1 MPLALV
7 CPSQASAFTGGFT
20 TLGHDSTSAAFSASA
35 RLRITSVR
43 GAASPLIRAWSAN
56 RTLSMSR
63 STPSWSPSGSRKR
76 SSSWSRWSE
85 SDQTAPSVHGTST
98 ARSGPSRGSRRRS
111 ASTSGIPAS
120 GDCATSTHALVRAP
134 KWRRFAATPKTRTPR
149 AARILAVCS
158 PVMLS
163 SPTTTAAGPA
173 PAEPRRRS
181 SVLIRLLRLDRL
193 GRVYEVEDVV
203 HRRDRRVCRCGLTL
217 LVEDLE
223 CLLHRLDRGPHR
235 LVGQDDHREALLVQ
249 LVGGVVGE
257 ECGDGDQRL
266 VDTGGVP
273 RVEELRDLG
282 ERLVLA
288 VDEDRVG
295 TRVGVRRGTFHR
307 GVHAVPGD
315 ERL

>member
-120 GDCATSTHALVRAP
+120 GDCTTSTHALVRAP

-163 SPTTTAAGPA
+163 SPTSTAAGPA

-181 SVLIRLLRLDRL
+181 SVLIRLL
-193 GRVYEVEDVV
+193 
-203 HRRDRRVCRCGLTL
+203 
-217 LVEDLE
+217 
-223 CLLHRLDRGPHR
+223 RLDRGPHR

-257 ECGDGDQRL
+257 ERGNGDQRL